1 VQTVA
6 IVGIPDPRLGE
17 RACAFVVPKQG
28 QQLSFEQMAQ
38 FLSDLKVARQ
48 YLPERLEIVSE
59 LPMTP
64 SGKVQKFKLR
74 ETAKA
79 LGA

>member
-1 VQTVA
+1 
-6 IVGIPDPRLGE
+6 
-17 RACAFVVPKQG
+17 
-28 QQLSFEQMAQ
+28 MAQ

-74 ETAKA
+74 EMAKA